1 MGGLEKEALRLITGL
16 SYNISEKCI
25 AQTSKY

>member
-1 MGGLEKEALRLITGL
+1 MRGLAKEALLLITGL

-25 AQTSKY
+25 AQTPKY